1 MNLFF
6 LFVKNNN
13 MKILIIMLLLIIK
26 VNAKEINYLEN
37 LTIENYDINF
47 KKDVYEYEITI
58 NDEKH
63 LNIDYTLSDNSVY
76 VSIEG
81 NGNFNKSHNIITI
94 NINNTH
100 YYKIHVY
107 KTIQVSLIQEIEE
120 VKQFSPLKKEIVKII
135 LITISSS
142 LICGFYYITF
152 INKDFIDI

>member
-6 LFVKNNN
+6 YFVKTNN
-13 MKILIIMLLLIIK
+13 MKILIIVLLLIIK

-47 KKDVYEYEITI
+47 KKDIYEYEITI
-58 NDEKH
+58 NDEKN

-76 VSIEG
+76 ASIEG

-94 NINNTH
+94 NVNNTH

-107 KTIQVSLIQEIEE
+107 KTIQVSHIQEKEE
-120 VKQFSPLKKEIVKII
+120 IKEITPLKKEIVKII
-135 LITISSS
+135 IITISSS
-142 LICGFYYITF
+142 LIFGFYYITF
-152 INKDFIDI
+152 VNKDFIDI